1 MPALGSNPG
10 GLLGVVEMLVAAPA
24 VALGLSGVSRIAVL
38 GILLEEE
45 VADVGIVHEILLG

>member
-10 GLLGVVEMLVAAPA
+10 GLLGVVEMLVAAPS